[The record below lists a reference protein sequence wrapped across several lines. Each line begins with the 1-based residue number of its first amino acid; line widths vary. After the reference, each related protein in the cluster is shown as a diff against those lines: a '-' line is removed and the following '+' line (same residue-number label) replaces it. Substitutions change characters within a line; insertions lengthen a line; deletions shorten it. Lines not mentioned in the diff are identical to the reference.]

1 MADAA
6 NSPDKSEPKPTT
18 PGDHDGHR
26 GAHYDEMVD
35 WTKRLGRELPFFT
48 RTFEEADVRRVAD
61 VGCGSGRH
69 AAAFAREGYEVVGID
84 PSPGMLAQAEEVA
97 KAAGVDVPFVQG
109 AFGGVTTIVAKAFGG
124 PADAVVTL
132 GNGLPHVDGMMGARL
147 AFTDFATAL
156 RPGGVLVLHLLNH
169 ARLQRN
175 RPVALAAK
183 MNRLSDGQIAVVLR
197 ILDYST
203 EGLVI
208 EFVQLGRKTGVVEPT
223 RTNAFIDSDESTA
236 EWELV
241 TRRSLHTWLPAETLE
256 TELAKAGFERIEVLG
271 DHTGRPLDIDADE
284 SVIVVARKA

>member
-1 MADAA
+1 
-6 NSPDKSEPKPTT
+6 
-18 PGDHDGHR
+18 
-26 GAHYDEMVD
+26 
-35 WTKRLGRELPFFT
+35 
-48 RTFEEADVRRVAD
+48 
-61 VGCGSGRH
+61 
-69 AAAFAREGYEVVGID
+69 
-84 PSPGMLAQAEEVA
+84 
-97 KAAGVDVPFVQG
+97 
-109 AFGGVTTIVAKAFGG
+109 
-124 PADAVVTL
+124 
-132 GNGLPHVDGMMGARL
+132 MGARL

-175 RPVALAAK
+175 KPVALAAK

-197 ILDYST
+197 ILDYT
-203 EGLVI
+203 AEGLVI

-256 TELAKAGFERIEVLG
+256 AELAKAGFERIEVLG
-271 DHTGRPLDIDADE
+271 DHSGRALDVDADE